1 MSKMKIQ
8 FNPNLDHQREA
19 INAVVGVFE
28 GQETFQSN
36 FSVSNA
42 VQRDMFEKNDGIG
55 VGNAIKLLD
64 EELYENTRNVQL
76 VNGLPQTETSNSKL
90 PSLDFTIEMETGT
103 GKTYVYLR
111 SAFELNQRY
120 GLTKFIIVV
129 PSIAIKEG
137 VYKSLQITEDHFR
150 KKYKNVQY
158 DYFVYDSSKREQVRN
173 FATNDYIQIMVI
185 NIDAFSEAFD
195 DKSTAKS
202 NKARRLINQADD
214 RLNGMKPIEFIQATN
229 PIVLIDE
236 PQTSVS
242 TPTRK
247 KAIANL
253 NPLCTF
259 RYSATLTEKHNL
271 LYKLDSIDAY
281 ARKLVKQIEVA
292 SLEVQDNHNQAYIK
306 LISVDNKKSPITAK
320 VEIDAQTKTGK
331 LQPRKSITIKS
342 GTDLFQAS
350 GGRTVYEGYVIN
362 DIYCEEGNE
371 YIDFT
376 SRDGEI
382 ELGQAIGK
390 VDEDIYKRLQVT
402 KTVEEHLEKE
412 LKFYGLITNG
422 VNRLDHSKALSQK
435 GIKVLSLFFIDKVA
449 NYRGYSKD
457 GVPVQGKFAQWFEEE
472 FIKLASKKKYRVLYP
487 SIWDENEQGKLILN
501 EFALKELASSVHNGY
516 FAQDKKNK
524 DASGNPQFAESK
536 LSAKGEGGK
545 TAADES
551 AYNLIM
557 KDKEKLLSMDEKLR
571 FIFSHSAL
579 KEGWDNPNVFQICT
593 LNETNS
599 VMKKRQEIGRGLRL
613 AVDQSGKRVPY
624 GFEVNTL
631 TVMANESYEQ
641 FVAALQKEIE
651 EEEGIKFGSI
661 EQHQFSNI
669 IISGENEA
677 KEYLGAK
684 KSEEIYK
691 HFSDKGYIDKKGKIL
706 DSLKSDL
713 ATNTVSLPDS
723 VKEHSEAIL
732 ATIEKVSKGL
742 SIKKADERKTSNL
755 RVENDKQIVLG
766 EDFKAL
772 WDKIKYKTTYR
783 VDFVVGD
790 LVQKCIEEIRSSVAV
805 ASAKFE
811 YKKVK
816 VAITEAELAT
826 YDEKSKTQYY
836 RNRNFQ
842 LPDIVTYLESNTN
855 LTRKTVIDIL
865 LGLGDKLEAFK
876 NNPQRFIELASEVI
890 RKQMRLSIVNDITY
904 HRIGDEEY
912 YAQELFQEE
921 DIKGYLQD
929 KYTEF
934 GVDIRDNDIEDF
946 VKNNNMVKVNRSVY
960 EHVVF
965 DSKTEFLFAKRLEGN
980 DNVKLYAKL
989 PDWFKIDTPLGSY
1002 NPDWAILIDKD
1013 DGLGEQLYFVVE
1025 TKSSMFSD
1033 DLRAS
1038 EQAKIKCGT
1047 AHFEALSK
1055 DKSEQDLANPAK
1067 FIKADSYDSF
1077 EAQIEEG

>member
-1 MSKMKIQ
+1 MMSEMKIK
-8 FNPNLDHQREA
+8 FDPDLTHQKDA

-42 VQRDMFEKNDGIG
+42 AQADMFEKNDGIG
-55 VGNAIKLLD
+55 VANALSLLP

-76 VNGLPQTETSNSKL
+76 VNGLPQTETKKQAL

-129 PSIAIKEG
+129 PSVAIKEG
-137 VYKSLQITEDHFR
+137 VYKSLQMTEDHFR
-150 KKYKNVQY
+150 KEYKNVQY

-185 NIDAFSEAFD
+185 NIDAFSKAFD
-195 DKSTAKS
+195 DPDKESTA
-202 NKARRLINQADD
+202 NLIHRTDD
-214 RLNGMKPIEFIQATN
+214 RLNGLKPIEFIQATH
-229 PIVLIDE
+229 PVVLIDE
-236 PQTSVS
+236 PQSVAS
-242 TPTRK
+242 TANRK
-247 KAIANL
+247 KAIASL

-259 RYSATLTEKHNL
+259 RYSATLTENL
-271 LYKLDSIDAY
+271 NMLYKLDSIDAY

-292 SLEVQDNHNQAYIK
+292 SIEVQDNHNQAYIK

-320 VEIDAQTKTGK
+320 IEIDAQTKTVK
-331 LQPRKSITIKS
+331 LQPRKSITVKS
-342 GTDLFQAS
+342 GTDLFEAS

-376 SRDGEI
+376 SRDDIIG
-382 ELGQAIGK
+382 LGQSIGE
-390 VDEDIYKRLQVT
+390 VDQDTYKRLQVS

-412 LKFYGLITNG
+412 LKFYKKITTG
-422 VNRLDHSKALSQK
+422 VDIMDHSKIISQK

-449 NYRGYSKD
+449 NYRGYSID
-457 GVPVQGKFAQWFEEE
+457 GVPVQGKFALWFEEE
-472 FIKLASKKKYRVLYP
+472 FTQQLRKPKYRILYP
-487 SIWDENEQGKLILN
+487 SVWDKNGDKFTINEQV
-501 EFALKELASSVHNGY
+501 LKELASSVHNGY
-516 FAQDKKNK
+516 FAQDKKK
-524 DASGNPQFAESK
+524 DASGNPLFAESK

-613 AVDQSGKRVPY
+613 AVDQSGERVPY

-651 EEEGIKFGSI
+651 EEEGIKFGAV
-661 EQHQFSNI
+661 EKHQFANI
-669 IISGENEA
+669 VISDEHGT
-677 KEYLGAK
+677 KEFLGARR
-684 KSEEIYK
+684 SEEIYQ
-691 HFSDKGYIDKKGKIL
+691 HLADKGYIDKNGKIQ
-706 DSLKSDL
+706 DSLKADL
-713 ATNTVSLPDS
+713 ADNTVSLPES
-723 VKEHSEAIL
+723 VQPHSDAIL
-732 ATIEKVSKGL
+732 ATLTKVAKGL
-742 SIKKADERKTSNL
+742 SIKKHEEKKTAKL
-755 RVENDKQIVLG
+755 REDNGKQIVLG
-766 EDFKAL
+766 DDFKAL
-772 WDKIKYKTTYR
+772 WDRIKYKTTYR
-783 VDFVVGD
+783 VNFSVGE
-790 LVQKCIEEIRSSVAV
+790 LVEKCIKEIRASVAV

-816 VAITEAELAT
+816 VAITEAELET
-826 YDEKSKTQYY
+826 FDEESKIQYY

-842 LPDIVTYLESNTN
+842 LPDVVTYLESNTN
-855 LTRKTVIDIL
+855 LTRKTVVEIL

-876 NNPQRFIELASEVI
+876 NNPQRFIELTSEVI
-890 RKQMRLSIVNDITY
+890 RKQMRLAIVDGISY
-904 HRIGDEEY
+904 HRIGDEDY

-921 DIKGYLQD
+921 ELTGYLKSMVEANKSVYD
-929 KYTEF
+929 YIICDSDTEF
-934 GVDIRDNDIEDF
+934 
-946 VKNNNMVKVNRSVY
+946 
-960 EHVVF
+960 
-965 DSKTEFLFAKRLEGN
+965 EFAEKLEEST
-980 DNVKLYAKL
+980 DVKLYAKL
-989 PDWFKIDTPLGSY
+989 PAWFKIDTPLGNY
-1002 NPDWAILIDKD
+1002 NPDWAVLIDKD
-1013 DGLGEQLYFVVE
+1013 DGMGDQLYFVVE
-1025 TKSSMFSD
+1025 TKSSIFSD

-1038 EQAKIKCGT
+1038 EQAKIDCGIE
-1047 AHFEALSK
+1047 HFKALSQ
-1055 DKSEQDLANPAK
+1055 DKNGGAIENPAK
-1067 FIKADSYDSF
+1067 FVKADNFNTFATYL
-1077 EAQIEEG
+1077 EE

>member
-1 MSKMKIQ
+1 MKIK
-8 FNPNLDHQREA
+8 FNPDLAHQNDA

-36 FSVSNA
+36 FSVSQNA
-42 VQRDMFEKNDGIG
+42 LSNEQLGLFAKNNDIG
-55 VGNAIKLLD
+55 VANALSLLP

-76 VNGLPQTETSNSKL
+76 INGLPQTETSKQAL

-129 PSIAIKEG
+129 PSVAIKEG
-137 VYKSLQITEDHFR
+137 VYKSLQMTEEHFR
-150 KKYKNVQY
+150 KEYKNVQY

-185 NIDAFSEAFD
+185 NIDAFS
-195 DKSTAKS
+195 KSFTDPEKET
-202 NKARRLINQADD
+202 KANLIHRTDD

-229 PIVLIDE
+229 PVVLIDE
-236 PQTSVS
+236 PQSVAS
-242 TPTRK
+242 TVNRK
-247 KAIANL
+247 KAIESL

-259 RYSATLTEKHNL
+259 RYSATLTESFNM

-281 ARKLVKQIEVA
+281 ERKLVKQIEVA

-320 VEIDAQTKTGK
+320 IEIDAQTKTGK
-331 LQPRKSITIKS
+331 LQPRKSITVKS
-342 GTDLFQAS
+342 GTDLFEAA
-350 GGRTVYEGYVIN
+350 GGRSVYEGYVIN

-376 SRDGEI
+376 SRDDII
-382 ELGQAIGK
+382 ELGQSIGE
-390 VDEDIYKRLQVT
+390 VDLDTYKRLQIS

-412 LKFYGLITNG
+412 LKFFKKVTTG
-422 VNRLDHSKALSQK
+422 VDPMDYSKVMSQK

-449 NYRGYSKD
+449 NYRGYTKD
-457 GVPVQGKFAQWFEEE
+457 GVPTQGKFAQWFEEE
-472 FIKLASKKKYRVLYP
+472 FTQQLRKPKYRLLYP
-487 SIWDENEQGKLILN
+487 SIWDKDSSGKSALNEQ
-501 EFALKELASSVHNGY
+501 ALKELASSVHNGY
-516 FAQDKKNK
+516 FAQDKKK

-557 KDKEKLLSMDEKLR
+557 KDKEKLLSIEEKLR

-613 AVDQSGKRVPY
+613 AVDQSGERVPY

-641 FVAALQKEIE
+641 FVTELQKEIE
-651 EEEGIKFGSI
+651 KEEGIKFGAV
-661 EQHQFSNI
+661 EKHQFANI
-669 IISGENEA
+669 VVSDELDK
-677 KEYLGAK
+677 KEFLGAK
-684 KSEEIYK
+684 KSEEIYQ
-691 HFSDKGYIDKKGKIL
+691 HLADKGYIDKKGKIQ
-706 DSLKSDL
+706 DSLKLDL
-713 ATNTVSLPDS
+713 AENSVSLPES
-723 VKEHSEAIL
+723 VKEHTDAIL
-732 ATIEKVSKGL
+732 ATLTKVSKGL
-742 SIKKADERKTSNL
+742 SIKKHEEKKTASL
-755 RVENDKQIVLG
+755 REDNGKQVVLG
-766 EDFKAL
+766 DDFKAL
-772 WDKIKYKTTYR
+772 WDRIKYKTTYR
-783 VDFVVGD
+783 VDFSAGELID
-790 LVQKCIEEIRSSVAV
+790 KCINEIRASVAV

-816 VAITEAELAT
+816 VAVTEAELET
-826 YDEKSKTQYY
+826 FDEESKIQYY

-842 LPDIVTYLESNTN
+842 LPDVVTYLESHTN
-855 LTRKTVIDIL
+855 LTRKTVVQIL
-865 LGLGDKLEAFK
+865 LGLEDKLEAFK
-876 NNPQRFIELASEVI
+876 NNPQRFIELAGEVI
-890 RKQMRLSIVNDITY
+890 RKQMRLAIVDGISY
-904 HRIGDEEY
+904 HRIGDEDY

-921 DIKGYLQD
+921 ELTGYLKNMVEANKSVYD
-929 KYTEF
+929 YIICDSDTEF
-934 GVDIRDNDIEDF
+934 
-946 VKNNNMVKVNRSVY
+946 
-960 EHVVF
+960 
-965 DSKTEFLFAKRLEGN
+965 EFAEKLETSS
-980 DNVKLYAKL
+980 DVKLYAKL
-989 PDWFKIDTPLGSY
+989 PGWFKIDTPLGSY
-1002 NPDWAILIDKD
+1002 NPDWAVLINKD
-1013 DGLGEQLYFVVE
+1013 GGMGDQLYFVVE
-1025 TKSSMFSD
+1025 TKSSIFSD

-1038 EQAKIKCGT
+1038 EQAKINCGI
-1047 AHFEALSK
+1047 AHFEALAK
-1055 DKSEQDLANPAK
+1055 DKEGNAITNPAK
-1067 FIKADSYDSF
+1067 FVKADSYNTFSTH
-1077 EAQIEEG
+1077 IED

>member
-1 MSKMKIQ
+1 MSEMKIK
-8 FNPNLDHQREA
+8 FDPDLTHQRDA
-19 INAVVGVFE
+19 ISAIVGVFE

-42 VQRDMFEKNDGIG
+42 VQADMFERNDGIG
-55 VGNAIKLLD
+55 VANALSLLP

-76 VNGLPQTETSNSKL
+76 VNGLPQTETTKQAL

-111 SAFELNQRY
+111 SAFELNDRY

-129 PSIAIKEG
+129 PSVAIKEG
-137 VYKSLQITEDHFR
+137 VYKSLQMTEDHFR
-150 KKYKNVQY
+150 KEYKNVRY

-185 NIDAFSEAFD
+185 NIDAFS
-195 DKSTAKS
+195 KSFTDPEKET
-202 NKARRLINQADD
+202 KANLIHRTDD

-229 PIVLIDE
+229 PVVLIDE
-236 PQTSVS
+236 PQSVAS
-242 TPTRK
+242 TANRK
-247 KAIANL
+247 KAIASL

-259 RYSATLTEKHNL
+259 RYSATLTENFNM

-281 ARKLVKQIEVA
+281 ERKLVKQIEVA

-320 VEIDAQTKTGK
+320 IEIDAQTKTGK
-331 LQPRKSITIKS
+331 LQARKSITVKS
-342 GTDLFQAS
+342 GTDLFEAS

-362 DIYCEEGNE
+362 DIYCEEGSE

-376 SRDGEI
+376 SRDDILEQSQSIGE
-382 ELGQAIGK
+382 
-390 VDEDIYKRLQVT
+390 VDQDTYKRLQVS

-412 LKFYGLITNG
+412 LKFYRKITTG
-422 VNRLDHSKALSQK
+422 VDVMDHSKILSQK

-449 NYRGYSKD
+449 NYRGYSSD
-457 GVPVQGKFAQWFEEE
+457 GIPIQGKFAKWFEEE
-472 FIKLASKKKYRVLYP
+472 FTQQLRKPKYRVLYP
-487 SIWDENEQGKLILN
+487 SIWDKNDAGKPTLN
-501 EFALKELASSVHNGY
+501 EHALKELASSVHNGY
-516 FAQDKKNK
+516 FAQDKKK
-524 DASGNPQFAESK
+524 DASGNLQFAESR

-613 AVDQSGKRVPY
+613 AVDQSGERVPY

-631 TVMANESYEQ
+631 TVMANESYDQ

-651 EEEGIKFGSI
+651 EEEGIKFGAV
-661 EQHQFSNI
+661 EKHQFANI
-669 IISGENEA
+669 VISDEHDT
-677 KEYLGAK
+677 KEFLGAK
-684 KSEEIYK
+684 KSEEIYQ
-691 HFSDKGYIDKKGKIL
+691 HLADKGYIDKKGKIL
-706 DSLKSDL
+706 DSLKIDL
-713 ATNTVSLPDS
+713 ADNTVSLPES
-723 VKEHSEAIL
+723 VQEHSDAIL
-732 ATIEKVSKGL
+732 ATLAKVAKGL
-742 SIKKADERKTSNL
+742 SIKKHEEKKTATL
-755 RVENDKQIVLG
+755 RDDNGKQIVLG
-766 EDFKAL
+766 DDFKAL
-772 WDKIKYKTTYR
+772 WDRIKYKTTYR
-783 VDFVVGD
+783 VNFSVGE
-790 LVQKCIEEIRSSVAV
+790 LVEKCIKEIRSSVAV

-816 VAITEAELAT
+816 VAVTEAELET
-826 YDEKSKTQYY
+826 FDEESKIQYY

-842 LPDIVTYLESNTN
+842 LPDVVTYLESNTN
-855 LTRKTVIDIL
+855 LTRKTVVDIL

-890 RKQMRLSIVNDITY
+890 RKQMRLAIVDGISY

-921 DIKGYLQD
+921 ELTGYLKNMVEAKKSVYD
-929 KYTEF
+929 YIICDSDTEF
-934 GVDIRDNDIEDF
+934 
-946 VKNNNMVKVNRSVY
+946 
-960 EHVVF
+960 
-965 DSKTEFLFAKRLEGN
+965 EFAEKLEEST
-980 DNVKLYAKL
+980 DVKLYAKL
-989 PDWFKIDTPLGSY
+989 PAWFKIDTPLGSY
-1002 NPDWAILIDKD
+1002 NPDWAVLIDKE
-1013 DGLGEQLYFVVE
+1013 DGMGDQLYFVVE
-1025 TKSSMFSD
+1025 TKSSIFSD

-1038 EQAKIKCGT
+1038 EQAKIDCGIE
-1047 AHFEALSK
+1047 HFKALSQDK
-1055 DKSEQDLANPAK
+1055 DGKALDNPAK
-1067 FIKADSYDSF
+1067 FVKADSYDTF
-1077 EAQIEEG
+1077 ATHLEE

>member
-1 MSKMKIQ
+1 MSEMKIK
-8 FNPNLDHQREA
+8 FNPDLTHQKEA
-19 INAVVGVFE
+19 INAIVGVFE

-42 VQRDMFEKNDGIG
+42 VQADMFEKNDGIG
-55 VGNAIKLLD
+55 VANALSLLP

-76 VNGLPQTETSNSKL
+76 VNGLPQTDTKKQTL
-90 PSLDFTIEMETGT
+90 PSLDFTVEMETGT

-129 PSIAIKEG
+129 PSVAIKEG
-137 VYKSLQITEDHFR
+137 VYKSLQMTEEHFR
-150 KKYKNVQY
+150 KEYKNVQY

-185 NIDAFSEAFD
+185 NIDAFS
-195 DKSTAKS
+195 KSFTDPEKET
-202 NKARRLINQADD
+202 KANLIHRTDD

-229 PIVLIDE
+229 PVVLIDE
-236 PQTSVS
+236 PQSVAS
-242 TPTRK
+242 TANRK
-247 KAIANL
+247 KAIASL

-259 RYSATLTEKHNL
+259 RYSATLTEHFNM

-281 ARKLVKQIEVA
+281 ERKLVKQIEVA

-320 VEIDAQTKTGK
+320 IEIDAQTKTGK
-331 LQPRKSITIKS
+331 LQPRKSITVKS
-342 GTDLFQAS
+342 GTDLFEAS

-362 DIYCEEGNE
+362 DIYCEEGSE

-376 SRDGEI
+376 SRDDII
-382 ELGQAIGK
+382 ELSQSIGE
-390 VDEDIYKRLQVT
+390 VDQDTYKRLQVS

-412 LKFYGLITNG
+412 LKFYRKITTG
-422 VNRLDHSKALSQK
+422 VDVMDHSKILSQK

-449 NYRGYSKD
+449 NYRGYSSD
-457 GVPVQGKFAQWFEEE
+457 GVPVQGKFAKWFEEE
-472 FIKLASKKKYRVLYP
+472 FTQQLRKPKYRVLYP
-487 SIWDENEQGKLILN
+487 SIWDKNDAGKPTLN
-501 EFALKELASSVHNGY
+501 EHALKELASSVHNGY
-516 FAQDKKNK
+516 FAQDKKK
-524 DASGNPQFAESK
+524 DASGNPLFAESK

-613 AVDQSGKRVPY
+613 AVDQSGERVPY

-631 TVMANESYEQ
+631 TVMANESYDQ

-651 EEEGIKFGSI
+651 EEEGIKFGAV
-661 EQHQFSNI
+661 EKHQFANI
-669 IISGENEA
+669 VISDEHDT
-677 KEYLGAK
+677 KEFLGAK
-684 KSEEIYK
+684 KSEEIYQ
-691 HFSDKGYIDKKGKIL
+691 HLADKGYIDKKGKIL
-706 DSLKSDL
+706 DSLKTDL
-713 ATNTVSLPDS
+713 VDNTVSLPES
-723 VKEHSEAIL
+723 VQAHSDAIL
-732 ATIEKVSKGL
+732 ATLTKVAKGL
-742 SIKKADERKTSNL
+742 SIKKHEEKKTATL
-755 RVENDKQIVLG
+755 REDNGKQIVLG
-766 EDFKAL
+766 DDFKAL
-772 WDKIKYKTTYR
+772 WDRIKYKTTYR
-783 VDFVVGD
+783 VNFSVGE
-790 LVQKCIEEIRSSVAV
+790 LVQKCIKEIRASVAV

-816 VAITEAELAT
+816 VAITEAELET
-826 YDEKSKTQYY
+826 FDEESKIQYY

-842 LPDIVTYLESNTN
+842 LPDVVTYLESNTN
-855 LTRKTVIDIL
+855 LTRKTVVDIL

-890 RKQMRLSIVNDITY
+890 RKQMRLAIVDGISY
-904 HRIGDEEY
+904 HRIGDEDY

-921 DIKGYLQD
+921 ELTGYLKNMVEANKSVYD
-929 KYTEF
+929 YIICDSDTEF
-934 GVDIRDNDIEDF
+934 
-946 VKNNNMVKVNRSVY
+946 
-960 EHVVF
+960 
-965 DSKTEFLFAKRLEGN
+965 EFAEKLEEST
-980 DNVKLYAKL
+980 DVKLYAKL
-989 PDWFKIDTPLGSY
+989 PAWFKIDTPLGSY
-1002 NPDWAILIDKD
+1002 NPDWAVLIDKE
-1013 DGLGEQLYFVVE
+1013 DGMGDQLYFVVE
-1025 TKSSMFSD
+1025 TKSSIFSD

-1038 EQAKIKCGT
+1038 EQAKIDCGIE
-1047 AHFEALSK
+1047 HFKALSQ
-1055 DKSEQDLANPAK
+1055 DKNGKALDNPAK
-1067 FIKADSYDSF
+1067 FVKADSYNTF
-1077 EAQIEEG
+1077 ATHLEE

>member
-1 MSKMKIQ
+1 MSEMKIK
-8 FNPNLDHQREA
+8 FNPDLTHQKDA
-19 INAVVGVFE
+19 INAIVGVFE

-42 VQRDMFEKNDGIG
+42 VQADMFEKNDGIG
-55 VGNAIKLLD
+55 VANALSLLP

-76 VNGLPQTETSNSKL
+76 VNGLPQTETTKQAL
-90 PSLDFTIEMETGT
+90 PSLDFTVEMETGT

-129 PSIAIKEG
+129 PSVAIKEG
-137 VYKSLQITEDHFR
+137 VYKSLQMTEEHFR
-150 KKYKNVQY
+150 KEYKNVQY

-185 NIDAFSEAFD
+185 NIDAFS
-195 DKSTAKS
+195 KSFTDPEKET
-202 NKARRLINQADD
+202 KANLIHRTDD
-214 RLNGMKPIEFIQATN
+214 RLNGIKPIEFIQATN
-229 PIVLIDE
+229 PVVLIDE
-236 PQTSVS
+236 PQSVAS
-242 TPTRK
+242 TANRK
-247 KAIANL
+247 KAIASL

-259 RYSATLTEKHNL
+259 RYSATLTENFNM

-281 ARKLVKQIEVA
+281 ERKLVKQIEVA

-320 VEIDAQTKTGK
+320 IEIDAQTKTGK

-342 GTDLFQAS
+342 GTDLFEAS

-362 DIYCEEGNE
+362 DIYCEEGSE

-376 SRDGEI
+376 SRDDI
-382 ELGQAIGK
+382 LELGQSIGE
-390 VDEDIYKRLQVT
+390 VDQDTYKRLQVS

-412 LKFYGLITNG
+412 LKFYRKITTG
-422 VNRLDHSKALSQK
+422 VDVMDHSKILSQK

-449 NYRGYSKD
+449 NYRGYSSD
-457 GVPVQGKFAQWFEEE
+457 GVPVQGKFAKWFEEE
-472 FIKLASKKKYRVLYP
+472 FTQQLRKPKYRVLYP
-487 SIWDENEQGKLILN
+487 SIWDKNDAGKPTLN
-501 EFALKELASSVHNGY
+501 EHALQELASSVHNGY
-516 FAQDKKNK
+516 FAQDKKK
-524 DASGNPQFAESK
+524 DASGNPLFAESK

-613 AVDQSGKRVPY
+613 AVDQSGERVPY

-631 TVMANESYEQ
+631 TVMANESYDQ
-641 FVAALQKEIE
+641 FVVALQKEIE
-651 EEEGIKFGSI
+651 EEEGIKFGAV
-661 EQHQFSNI
+661 EKHQFANI
-669 IISGENEA
+669 VISDEHDT
-677 KEYLGAK
+677 KEFLGAK
-684 KSEEIYK
+684 KSEEIYQ
-691 HFSDKGYIDKKGKIL
+691 HLSDKGYIDKKGKIL
-706 DSLKSDL
+706 DSLKTDL
-713 ATNTVSLPDS
+713 VDNTVSLPES
-723 VKEHSEAIL
+723 VQAHSDAIL
-732 ATIEKVSKGL
+732 ATLTKVAKGL
-742 SIKKADERKTSNL
+742 SIKKHEEKKTATL
-755 RVENDKQIVLG
+755 REDNGKQIVLG
-766 EDFKAL
+766 DDFKAL
-772 WDKIKYKTTYR
+772 WDRIKYKTTYR
-783 VDFVVGD
+783 VNFSVGE
-790 LVQKCIEEIRSSVAV
+790 LVQKCIKEIRASVAV

-816 VAITEAELAT
+816 VAVTEAELET
-826 YDEKSKTQYY
+826 FDEESKIQYY

-842 LPDIVTYLESNTN
+842 LPDVVTYLESNTN
-855 LTRKTVIDIL
+855 LTRKTVVDIL

-890 RKQMRLSIVNDITY
+890 RKQMRLAIVDGISY
-904 HRIGDEEY
+904 HRIGDEDY

-921 DIKGYLQD
+921 ELTGYLKNMVEANKSVYD
-929 KYTEF
+929 YIICDSDTEF
-934 GVDIRDNDIEDF
+934 
-946 VKNNNMVKVNRSVY
+946 
-960 EHVVF
+960 
-965 DSKTEFLFAKRLEGN
+965 EFAEKLEEST
-980 DNVKLYAKL
+980 DVKLYAKL
-989 PDWFKIDTPLGSY
+989 PAWFKIDTPLGSY
-1002 NPDWAILIDKD
+1002 NPDWAVLIDKE
-1013 DGLGEQLYFVVE
+1013 DGMGDQLYFVVE
-1025 TKSSMFSD
+1025 TKSSIFSD

-1038 EQAKIKCGT
+1038 EQAKIDCGIE
-1047 AHFEALSK
+1047 HFKALSQ
-1055 DKSEQDLANPAK
+1055 DKNGKALDNPAK
-1067 FIKADSYDSF
+1067 FVKADNYNTF
-1077 EAQIEEG
+1077 ATHLEE

>member
-1 MSKMKIQ
+1 MKIK
-8 FNPNLDHQREA
+8 FNPDLAHQNDA

-36 FSVSNA
+36 FSVSQNA
-42 VQRDMFEKNDGIG
+42 LSNEQLGLFAKNNDIG
-55 VGNAIKLLD
+55 VANALSLLP

-76 VNGLPQTETSNSKL
+76 INGLPQTETSKQAL

-129 PSIAIKEG
+129 PSVAIKEG
-137 VYKSLQITEDHFR
+137 VYKSLQMTEEHFR
-150 KKYKNVQY
+150 KEYKNVQY

-185 NIDAFSEAFD
+185 NIDAFS
-195 DKSTAKS
+195 KSFTDPEKET
-202 NKARRLINQADD
+202 KANLIHRTDD

-229 PIVLIDE
+229 PVVLIDE
-236 PQTSVS
+236 PQSVAS
-242 TPTRK
+242 TVNRK
-247 KAIANL
+247 KAIESL

-259 RYSATLTEKHNL
+259 RYSATLTESFNM

-281 ARKLVKQIEVA
+281 ERKLVKQIEVA

-331 LQPRKSITIKS
+331 LQPRKSITVKS
-342 GTDLFQAS
+342 GTDLFEAA
-350 GGRTVYEGYVIN
+350 GGRSVYEGYVIN

-376 SRDGEI
+376 SRDEII
-382 ELGQAIGK
+382 ELGQSIGE
-390 VDEDIYKRLQVT
+390 VDLDTYKRLQIS

-412 LKFYGLITNG
+412 LKFFKKVTTG
-422 VNRLDHSKALSQK
+422 VDPMDYSKVMSQK

-449 NYRGYSKD
+449 NYRGYTKE
-457 GVPVQGKFAQWFEEE
+457 GIPTQGKFAQWFEEE
-472 FIKLASKKKYRVLYP
+472 FTQQLRKPKYRLLYP
-487 SIWDENEQGKLILN
+487 SIWNKDSSGKSVLNEQ
-501 EFALKELASSVHNGY
+501 ALKELASSVHNGY
-516 FAQDKKNK
+516 FAQDKKK

-557 KDKEKLLSMDEKLR
+557 KDKEKLLSIDEKLR

-613 AVDQSGKRVPY
+613 AVDQSGERVPY

-641 FVAALQKEIE
+641 FVTELQKEIE
-651 EEEGIKFGSI
+651 KEEGIKFGAV
-661 EQHQFSNI
+661 EKHQFANI
-669 IISGENEA
+669 VVSDELDK
-677 KEYLGAK
+677 KEFLGAK
-684 KSEEIYK
+684 KSEEIYQ
-691 HFSDKGYIDKKGKIL
+691 HLADKGYIDKKGKIQ
-706 DSLKSDL
+706 DSLKLDL
-713 ATNTVSLPDS
+713 AENSVSLPES
-723 VKEHSEAIL
+723 VKEHTDAIL
-732 ATIEKVSKGL
+732 ATLTKVSKGL
-742 SIKKADERKTSNL
+742 SIKKHEEKKTASL
-755 RVENDKQIVLG
+755 REDNGKQVVLG
-766 EDFKAL
+766 DDFKAL
-772 WDKIKYKTTYR
+772 WDRIKYKTTYR
-783 VDFVVGD
+783 VDFSVGE
-790 LVQKCIEEIRSSVAV
+790 LVDKCINEIRASVAV

-816 VAITEAELAT
+816 VAVTEAELET
-826 YDEKSKTQYY
+826 FDEESKIQYY

-842 LPDIVTYLESNTN
+842 LPDVVTYLESHTN
-855 LTRKTVIDIL
+855 LTRKTVVQIL

-876 NNPQRFIELASEVI
+876 NNPQRFIELAGEVI
-890 RKQMRLSIVNDITY
+890 RKQMRLAIVDGISY
-904 HRIGDEEY
+904 HRIGDEDY

-921 DIKGYLQD
+921 ELTGYLKNMVEANKSVYD
-929 KYTEF
+929 YIICDSDTEF
-934 GVDIRDNDIEDF
+934 
-946 VKNNNMVKVNRSVY
+946 
-960 EHVVF
+960 
-965 DSKTEFLFAKRLEGN
+965 EFAEKLETSS
-980 DNVKLYAKL
+980 DVKLYAKL
-989 PDWFKIDTPLGSY
+989 PGWFKIDTPLGSY
-1002 NPDWAILIDKD
+1002 NPDWAVLIDKE
-1013 DGLGEQLYFVVE
+1013 DGMGDQLYFVVE
-1025 TKSSMFSD
+1025 TKSSIFSD

-1038 EQAKIKCGT
+1038 EQAKINCGI

-1055 DKSEQDLANPAK
+1055 DRNGNALENPAK
-1067 FIKADSYDSF
+1067 FVKADSYDRF
-1077 EAQIEEG
+1077 ATHLEE

>member
-1 MSKMKIQ
+1 MKIH
-8 FNPNLDHQREA
+8 FNPDLVHQNEA

-36 FSVSNA
+36 FSVSNS
-42 VQRDMFEKNDGIG
+42 VQADMFEKNDGIG
-55 VGNAIKLLD
+55 VGNALKLLD

-76 VNGLPQTETSNSKL
+76 VNGLPQTKTTSGKL

-120 GLTKFIIVV
+120 GLSKFIIVV

-137 VYKSLQITEDHFR
+137 VYKSLQITEEHFR
-150 KKYKNVQY
+150 KEYKNVQY

-202 NKARRLINQADD
+202 KKARRLINQADD

-229 PIVLIDE
+229 PVVLIDE
-236 PQTSVS
+236 PQSSVS
-242 TPTRK
+242 TATRI

-292 SLEVQDNHNQAYIK
+292 SLDVQDNHNQAYIK

-320 VEIDAQTKTGK
+320 IEIDAQSKTGK
-331 LQPRKSITIKS
+331 LQPRKTVTVKS
-342 GTDLFQAS
+342 GTDLFEVS
-350 GGRTVYEGYVIN
+350 GGRSVYEGYVIN
-362 DIYCEEGNE
+362 DIHCEEGYE

-382 ELGQAIGK
+382 ELGQSIGK
-390 VDEDIYKRLQVT
+390 VDEDIYKRLQIA
-402 KTVEEHLEKE
+402 KTIEEHFEKE
-412 LKFYGLITNG
+412 LKFHSLVTNG
-422 VNRLDHSKALSQK
+422 VGKLDHSKVLSQK

-449 NYRGYSKD
+449 NYRGYSSD

-472 FIKLASKKKYRVLYP
+472 FIKLAGKKKYRVLYP
-487 SIWDENEQGKLILN
+487 AIWDEDDQGKPMLN
-501 EFALKELASSVHNGY
+501 ELALKELARSVHNGY
-516 FAQDKKNK
+516 FAQDKKK

-661 EQHQFSNI
+661 EKHQFSNI
-669 IISGENEA
+669 VISGENEP
-677 KEYLGAK
+677 KEYLGAER
-684 KSEEIYK
+684 SEQIYK
-691 HFSDKGYIDKKGKIL
+691 HLSDKGYIDKKGKIQ

-723 VKEHSEAIL
+723 VKAHSDAIL
-732 ATIEKVSKGL
+732 ATINKVSRGL
-742 SIKKADERKTSNL
+742 SVKKADGRKTSQL
-755 RVENDKQIVLG
+755 REDNGKQVVLG
-766 EDFKAL
+766 DDFKAL
-772 WDKIKYKTTYR
+772 WNRIKYKTTYR
-783 VDFVVGD
+783 VNFSVGE
-790 LVQKCIEEIRSSVAV
+790 LVDKCIDEIKASVAV

-816 VAITEAELAT
+816 VAVTEAELET
-826 YDEKSKTQYY
+826 YDEKSKIQYY

-842 LPDIVTYLESNTN
+842 LPDVVTYLESHTN
-855 LTRKTVIDIL
+855 LTRKTVVRIL

-876 NNPQRFIELASEVI
+876 NNPQRFIELAGEAI
-890 RKQMRLSIVNDITY
+890 RKQMRLAIVKGITY
-904 HRIGDEEY
+904 HRIGDDEF
-912 YAQELFQEE
+912 YAQKLFQEE

-929 KYTEF
+929 KYASL
-934 GVDIRDNDIEDF
+934 GVNIPKDDIKDF
-946 VKNNNMVKVNRSVY
+946 VKHNNMVVVGKSVY
-960 EHVVF
+960 DHIVF
-965 DSKTEFLFAKRLEGN
+965 DSETEFLFAKRLEGN
-980 DNVKLYAKL
+980 DDVKLYAKL

-1013 DGLGEQLYFVVE
+1013 DGVGEQLYFVVE
-1025 TKSSMFSD
+1025 TKSSIFSD

-1038 EQAKIKCGT
+1038 EQAKINCGI

-1055 DKSEQDLANPAK
+1055 DRNGNALENPAK
-1067 FIKADSYDSF
+1067 FVKADSYDRF
-1077 EAQIEEG
+1077 ATHLEE

>member
-1 MSKMKIQ
+1 MSEMKIK
-8 FNPNLDHQREA
+8 FNPNLAHQKDA

-36 FSVSNA
+36 FSVSQNA
-42 VQRDMFEKNDGIG
+42 LSNEQLGLFAKNNDIG
-55 VGNAIKLLD
+55 VANALSLLP

-76 VNGLPQTETSNSKL
+76 INGLPQTETSKQAL

-129 PSIAIKEG
+129 PSVAIKEG
-137 VYKSLQITEDHFR
+137 VYKSLQMTEEHFR
-150 KKYKNVQY
+150 KEYKNVQY

-185 NIDAFSEAFD
+185 NIDAFS
-195 DKSTAKS
+195 KSFTDPEKET
-202 NKARRLINQADD
+202 KANLIHRTDD

-229 PIVLIDE
+229 PVVLIDE
-236 PQTSVS
+236 PQSVAS
-242 TPTRK
+242 TANRK
-247 KAIANL
+247 KAIKSL

-259 RYSATLTEKHNL
+259 RYSATLTESFNM

-281 ARKLVKQIEVA
+281 ERKLVKQIEVA

-320 VEIDAQTKTGK
+320 IEIDKQNPKTGK
-331 LQPRKSITIKS
+331 LLPRKPIPVKS
-342 GTDLFQAS
+342 GQDLFELS
-350 GGRTVYEGYVIN
+350 GGRSVYEGYVIN

-376 SRDGEI
+376 SRDDII
-382 ELGQAIGK
+382 ELGQSIGE
-390 VDEDIYKRLQVT
+390 VDLDTYKRLQIS

-412 LKFYGLITNG
+412 LKFFKKVTTG
-422 VNRLDHSKALSQK
+422 VDPMDYSKVMSQK

-449 NYRGYSKD
+449 NYRGYTKE
-457 GVPVQGKFAQWFEEE
+457 GVPTQGKFAQWFEEE
-472 FIKLASKKKYRVLYP
+472 FTQQLRKPKYRLLYP
-487 SIWDENEQGKLILN
+487 SIWDKDSSGKSVLNEQ
-501 EFALKELASSVHNGY
+501 ALKELASSVHNGY
-516 FAQDKKNK
+516 FAQDKKK

-557 KDKEKLLSMDEKLR
+557 KDKEKLLSIDEKLR

-613 AVDQSGKRVPY
+613 AVDQSGERVPY

-641 FVAALQKEIE
+641 FVTELQKEIE
-651 EEEGIKFGSI
+651 KEEGIKFGAV
-661 EQHQFSNI
+661 EKHQFANI
-669 IISGENEA
+669 VVSDELDK
-677 KEYLGAK
+677 KEFLGAK
-684 KSEEIYK
+684 KSEEIYQ
-691 HFSDKGYIDKKGKIL
+691 HLADKGYIDKNGKIQ
-706 DSLKSDL
+706 DSLKLDL
-713 ATNTVSLPDS
+713 AENSVSLPES
-723 VKEHSEAIL
+723 VKEHTDAIL
-732 ATIEKVSKGL
+732 ATLTKVSKGL
-742 SIKKADERKTSNL
+742 SIKKHEEKKTASL
-755 RVENDKQIVLG
+755 REDNGKQVVLG
-766 EDFKAL
+766 DDFKAL
-772 WDKIKYKTTYR
+772 WDRIKYKTTYR
-783 VDFVVGD
+783 VDFSVGE
-790 LVQKCIEEIRSSVAV
+790 LVDKCINEIRASVAV

-816 VAITEAELAT
+816 VAVTEAELET
-826 YDEKSKTQYY
+826 FDEESKIQYY

-842 LPDIVTYLESNTN
+842 LPDVVTYLESHTN
-855 LTRKTVIDIL
+855 LTRKTVVQIL

-876 NNPQRFIELASEVI
+876 NNPQRFIELAGEVI
-890 RKQMRLSIVNDITY
+890 RKQMRLAIVDGISY
-904 HRIGDEEY
+904 HRIGDEDF
-912 YAQELFQEE
+912 YAQELFQEAE
-921 DIKGYLQD
+921 LTGYLKNMVEANKSVYD
-929 KYTEF
+929 YIICDSDTEF
-934 GVDIRDNDIEDF
+934 
-946 VKNNNMVKVNRSVY
+946 
-960 EHVVF
+960 
-965 DSKTEFLFAKRLEGN
+965 EFAEKLETSS
-980 DNVKLYAKL
+980 DVKLYAKL
-989 PDWFKIDTPLGSY
+989 PGWFKIDTPLGSY
-1002 NPDWAILIDKD
+1002 NPDWAVLIDKE
-1013 DGLGEQLYFVVE
+1013 DGLGDQLYFVVE
-1025 TKSSMFSD
+1025 TKSSIFSD

-1038 EQAKIKCGT
+1038 EQAKINCGI

-1055 DKSEQDLANPAK
+1055 DRNGNALENPAK
-1067 FIKADSYDSF
+1067 FVKADKYETFSAHLDH
-1077 EAQIEEG
+1077 